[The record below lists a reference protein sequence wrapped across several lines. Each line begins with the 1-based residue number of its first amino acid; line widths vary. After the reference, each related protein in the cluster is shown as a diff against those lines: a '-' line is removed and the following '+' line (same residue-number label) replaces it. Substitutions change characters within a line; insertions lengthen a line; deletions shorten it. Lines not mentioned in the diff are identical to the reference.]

1 MFSFGDNFTKF
12 LKLFNHEKKI
22 LIIDPFCCMV
32 RLAMMSFMPAGTK
45 ISILDNSIHFNKPN
59 VLQGPIRWSQGDNRD
74 DLHNI
79 YKPIL
84 KSLVW
89 YDISNDIIKQIFLL
103 SCEGLNTL
111 SLAYSNNSSISHSLI
126 LYRTKIM
133 EAIENNDRK
142 TEDEEAKDN
151 IIYKSLKKLWNTNEI
166 DMVNNMLKEL
176 KNNQKNGDEEN
187 VVSFLTA
194 LNCILETKERKV
206 QLIIKKHTTLLE

>member
-133 EAIENNDRK
+133 EAIENNDTK
-142 TEDEEAKDN
+142 KEDEESKDN
-151 IIYKSLKKLWNTNEI
+151 IIYKSLKRLWNTNEI

-187 VVSFLTA
+187 VLF
-194 LNCILETKERKV
+194 
-206 QLIIKKHTTLLE
+206 